1 MTEHTSPSPDAPTA
15 PTPATTAAPTT
26 TAETSTTTTEA
37 PTTTTTTT
45 TASASASVGP
55 RAADD
60 IEALTAEVKI
70 RSAFADEVVFEVG
83 KVVVGQKAMVERVLI
98 GLLTGGHILLE
109 GVPGL
114 AKTLTLTTLARAL
127 ALDDKRVQF
136 TPDLLPGDLTGT
148 SVWDPERRE
157 FVPRQGPVFTNL
169 LLADEIN
176 RAPAKVQS
184 ALLEAMQEKK
194 VTIGRETFVLPKPFF
209 VMATQNPVEQ
219 EGTYPLP
226 EAQVDRFLLK
236 VVVGFPTRA
245 EERLIMDRITE
256 GPLDPLSA
264 VTAGIIGPEDL
275 QKAAACVRQLYV
287 DDKVKRYIIDLVFAT
302 REPDAVAGSNA
313 KKLAALKPLIRSGAS
328 PRATIALNLAARAHA
343 FLHHRAFVIPDDVKA
358 IAPDVLRHRISLT
371 FEAEAEEV
379 RSDDVVRQ
387 VLEAV
392 PVP

>member
-1 MTEHTSPSPDAPTA
+1 MSEAPASPSSLSSSSSN
-15 PTPATTAAPTT
+15 
-26 TAETSTTTTEA
+26 TSSSS
-37 PTTTTTTT
+37 
-45 TASASASVGP
+45 SA
-55 RAADD
+55 RAAAD
-60 IEALTAEVKI
+60 IEALSAEVKE
-70 RSAFADEVVFEVG
+70 RSAFVERVTFEVG

-98 GLLTGGHILLE
+98 GLLTGGHVLLE

-114 AKTLTLTTLARAL
+114 AKTLTLTTLSKVLR
-127 ALDDKRVQF
+127 LDEKRVQF

-148 SVWDPERRE
+148 SVWDPEKRE
-157 FVPRQGPVFTNL
+157 FLPRRGPVFTNL

-194 VTIGRETFVLPKPFF
+194 VTIGKETFALPKPFF

-236 VVVGFPTRA
+236 TVVGFPTRA
-245 EERLIMDRITE
+245 EERLIMDRMTE
-256 GPLDPLSA
+256 GPANPADA
-264 VTAGIIGPEDL
+264 VAENVVGPEEL
-275 QKAAACVRQLYV
+275 AAAADCVRRLYV
-287 DDKVKRYIIDLVFAT
+287 DEKVKRYIVDLVFAT
-302 REPDAVAGSNA
+302 REPDQVQGPLGG
-313 KKLAALKPLIRSGAS
+313 KLASLKPLLRSGAS

-343 FLHHRAFVIPDDVKA
+343 FLNHRAFVVPDDVKA
-358 IAPDVLRHRISLT
+358 IGLDVLRHRVPLT

-379 RSDDVVRQ
+379 KPDDVVRRIF
-387 VLEAV
+387 EGV